1 MKINT
6 DITFIINFNVIFNK
20 RFFLN
25 PRFYTYL
32 RHVFMIIFPCPWS
45 ILDVKFQ
52 KVLILFLKILFLIV
66 LVQNILFFHIQ
77 YLFFFFKVAIS
88 LCLNHTGKICSD
100 SMVSNIR
107 HNDRTPIDKR
117 KVGFSLFF
125 YFFYDIEE
133 YIYIYNYFLL

>member
-1 MKINT
+1 MLQYLNKENNFKFAILMKINT

-77 YLFFFFKVAIS
+77 YLFNFIFNNHFFFIKVATFNKQKKQ
-88 LCLNHTGKICSD
+88 L
-100 SMVSNIR
+100 
-107 HNDRTPIDKR
+107 
-117 KVGFSLFF
+117 
-125 YFFYDIEE
+125 
-133 YIYIYNYFLL
+133 